1 MVPALIL
8 LNVDLS
14 MLNVPCPIFMS
25 ICKKENKAVFK
36 ERMKVQMWQLV
47 EKHFWTAS
55 TAGRL
60 CRCCGGK
67 RLIATQ
73 AKEVINVGTLMQE
86 YAFPA

>member
-1 MVPALIL
+1 M
-8 LNVDLS
+8 
-14 MLNVPCPIFMS
+14 
-25 ICKKENKAVFK
+25 

-55 TAGRL
+55 PADRL